1 MAPQAGVGR
10 TGAIVPPQR
19 RAKRWLRYVL
29 ADVASRQRAPS
40 ILVWTSRRLTDA
52 ALAGEKIATGA
63 LLQQEYLDQQ
73 ESVELP
79 GERQVLLGGDGATAA
94 IVEIT
99 RVETHR
105 FLDVP
110 WEFARDEGE
119 GFTSIEHWRTGH
131 RSYYER
137 EGIDVSDD
145 ALFVCVWFR
154 ILADQ

>member
-1 MAPQAGVGR
+1 MWPRVDGLRAFSLGR
-10 TGAIVPPQR
+10 PGEMR
-19 RAKRWLRYVL
+19 N
-29 ADVASRQRAPS
+29 
-40 ILVWTSRRLTDA
+40 RLTKA
-52 ALAGEKIATGA
+52 ALAGQKRATGA
-63 LLQQEYLDQQ
+63 LLQREYIDQS

-79 GERQVLLGGDGATAA
+79 GEKQVLLGSEGGTAA

-105 FLDVP
+105 FVDVP

-145 ALFVCVWFR
+145 ALFVCVWFKVV
-154 ILADQ
+154 ADPKRPT